1 MRRRD
6 SSCGAFCIFPNKFN
20 LDDLSRSRDWP
31 VTRATVLSAV
41 YPRADYGCTVA
52 TVYYE
57 YIVDGKKVRRGF
69 CEAVYRAGAGRTI
82 GRLGRVGHACALVS
96 GSASGVR
103 GDLLQRCDGR
113 RFSLKERERV
123 PSGDKM
129 QNRKFGFYLRFT
141 VIAAL
146 GTIIASSVAS
156 GQVADRPWM
165 NPKLSPEERAD
176 MVLKQMTL
184 DEKLALLH
192 GNGMAHAPQWQMPLT
207 YLANGGAG
215 YVEGV
220 KRLGIPALLIS
231 DAGYGVRDSGANG
244 RYSTAMPS
252 SLGAAASWD
261 QDSAC
266 EFGTVIG
273 QELRAQGF
281 NMTLGGGVDLAREP
295 RNGRSFE
302 YAGEDPLLAGTVV
315 GNLMKCE
322 AGQHVVGDIKHY
334 VMNDQETAR
343 FFVNA
348 VISKRA
354 MQESD
359 LLAFHIAISI
369 ANPGAVMCSYNR
381 INGEFGCENSYT
393 LRDVLEK
400 EWGFKGFVISDWGG
414 THSTEKASAAGLDQE
429 QPMADFFGPKLKE
442 AVEGGKIPLSEID
455 EHVRRVL
462 YAEFLSG
469 IVDDPSHLGV
479 VDVEKGF
486 ETSQRIEEKS
496 IVLLKNS
503 PTVLPIDRAKVHT
516 IAIIGAHAD
525 VGMISGGGSA
535 QVDPPGGNAIMPPGK
550 GATIWQKPVW
560 FPTSPLKAL
569 QTKLPNAKIDFDP
582 GTDPKSAA
590 NLAKSA
596 DLAIVFA
603 YQWLAED
610 MDVPSLSL
618 PSNQDAL
625 IEQVAAANPNTIVVL
640 ETGTTVTMPW
650 IDKVAGVVEAWYAGS
665 SGHKA
670 LANVLVGDVNPAG
683 KLPLSFPKS
692 EADLPHPDA
701 PKIPSESQVRAGD
714 VAENGAPTANASARA
729 GYAVHYDE
737 GPEVGYKWYE
747 AQNKK
752 LLFPFG
758 FGLSYT
764 TYAYSGL
771 SVDSIAKTARFTIKN
786 TGARTG
792 TEIAQVYGRLPKGS
806 DEPFK
811 RLVGWK
817 RITLAPGESQT
828 VTVAIDDRVLK
839 TFDEEKN
846 AWNLPPGEYQVLAGS
861 SSDNTPLTASLV
873 LR

>member
-1 MRRRD
+1 MTLV
-6 SSCGAFCIFPNKFN
+6 ALPNTSRKPKFN
-20 LDDLSRSRDWP
+20 
-31 VTRATVLSAV
+31 
-41 YPRADYGCTVA
+41 
-52 TVYYE
+52 
-57 YIVDGKKVRRGF
+57 RGF
-69 CEAVYRAGAGRTI
+69 CFRLSFIFAAILGAQ
-82 GRLGRVGHACALVS
+82 
-96 GSASGVR
+96 SA
-103 GDLLQRCDGR
+103 
-113 RFSLKERERV
+113 
-123 PSGDKM
+123 
-129 QNRKFGFYLRFT
+129 
-141 VIAAL
+141 A
-146 GTIIASSVAS
+146 SVAVAQS
-156 GQVADRPWM
+156 ADRPWM
-165 NPKLSPEERAD
+165 NPGLAPEERAEL
-176 MVLKQMTL
+176 VLKQLTL

-192 GNGMAHAPQWQMPLT
+192 GNGMAHAAQWQMPLT
-207 YLANGGAG
+207 HLANGGAG

-220 KRLGIPALLIS
+220 SRLGIPPLVIS

-252 SLGAAASWD
+252 SLGATSSWD
-261 QDSAC
+261 VDSAC

-295 RNGRSFE
+295 RNGRNFE

-322 AGQHVVGDIKHY
+322 QAQHVVGDIKHY
-334 VMNDQETAR
+334 VMNDQETGR
-343 FFVNA
+343 FFVNS

-381 INGEFGCENSYT
+381 INGDFGCENSYT
-393 LRDVLEK
+393 LRDVLK
-400 EWGFKGFVISDWGG
+400 GDWGFKGFVISDWSG

-429 QPMADFFGPKLKE
+429 QPMANFFGPKLKE
-442 AVEGGKIPLSEID
+442 AVKAGKVPLSEID
-455 EHVRRVL
+455 DHARRVL

-469 IVDDPSHLGV
+469 IVDDPPQTGV

-486 ETSQRIEEKS
+486 EVSRRVEEKS

-503 PTVLPIDRAKVHT
+503 PTVLPIDPSKVHT
-516 IAIIGAHAD
+516 IAIIGGHAD

-550 GATIWQKPVW
+550 GATNWQDHIW

-569 QTKLPNAKIDFDP
+569 QAKLPNTKIDFDP

-618 PSNQDAL
+618 PNKQDAL
-625 IEQVAAANPNTIVVL
+625 IEQVAAANPHTIVVL
-640 ETGTTVTMPW
+640 ETGTAVKMPW

-670 LANVLVGDVNPAG
+670 LANVLVGDVSPSG

-701 PKIPSESQVRAGD
+701 PKIPSENQVRAGG
-714 VAENGAPTANASARA
+714 VADGGAATANAPAHA

-737 GPEVGYKWYE
+737 GAEVGYKWYE

-752 LLFPFG
+752 PLFPFG

-764 TYAYSGL
+764 TYAYSSL
-771 SVDSIAKTARFTIKN
+771 SVDSAAKTVRFTVKN
-786 TGARTG
+786 TGERAG
-792 TEIAQVYGRLPKGS
+792 TEIAEVYATLPKGA
-806 DEPFK
+806 DEPYK
-811 RLVGWK
+811 RLAGWK
-817 RITLAPGESQT
+817 RVTLAPGESQSIT
-828 VTVAIDDRVLK
+828 IVIDDRVLQ
-839 TFDEEKN
+839 TFDEGKN
-846 AWNLPPGEYQVLAGS
+846 AWSMTKGEYQVMVGGS
-861 SSDNTPLTASLV
+861 SDDTPLLASLEV
-873 LR
+873 R